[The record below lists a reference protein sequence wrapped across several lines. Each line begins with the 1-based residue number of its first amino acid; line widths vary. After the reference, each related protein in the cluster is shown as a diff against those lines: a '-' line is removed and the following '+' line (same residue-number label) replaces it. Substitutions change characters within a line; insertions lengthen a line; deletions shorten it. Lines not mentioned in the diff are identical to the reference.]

1 MSCVGS
7 WQLSAWH
14 QVSGS
19 RGHRPH
25 WSLVTQADS
34 VTRNCGW
41 QNQFSGSSQHLLSEQ
56 FQHFL
61 ESASSSVILNFNSN
75 NDRSHSFHTD
85 SVVSGLVVWLVF
97 NILHFNRIGTSHLC
111 D

>member
-34 VTRNCGW
+34 VTQDCGW

-56 FQHFL
+56 FHSTL
-61 ESASSSVILNFNSN
+61 SCEYESASSSVFLNFNSN

-85 SVVSGLVVWLVF
+85 SVLA
-97 NILHFNRIGTSHLC
+97 IQ
-111 D
+111 